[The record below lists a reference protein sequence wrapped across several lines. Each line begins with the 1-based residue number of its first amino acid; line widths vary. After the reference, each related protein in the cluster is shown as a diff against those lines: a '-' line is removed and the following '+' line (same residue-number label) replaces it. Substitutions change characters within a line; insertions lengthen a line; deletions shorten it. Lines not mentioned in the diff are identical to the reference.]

1 MVGVDVGGTQ
11 TTADGSRGN
20 ARHKF
25 SARILLGGR
34 HLASVPRCRPCAREG
49 GSGPRRLVNDPYQ
62 MPDAVTTR
70 TGAFSH
76 K

>member
-34 HLASVPRCRPCAREG
+34 HLASVP
-49 GSGPRRLVNDPYQ
+49 SL
-62 MPDAVTTR
+62 
-70 TGAFSH
+70 
-76 K
+76 